1 MAATATKATNAI
13 SRVTPNKTARE
24 MPILM
29 IVRFVVL
36 TFVSLWSVDTVVIS
50 VVNSACMDAIIVIRK
65 TVCST
70 SMITYIYIYIYVVP
84 YSLMI
89 IVHVILI

>member
-1 MAATATKATNAI
+1 MADTVTKATNAI

-24 MPILM
+24 MPIPTS
-29 IVRFVVL
+29 VRFVVL
-36 TFVSLWSVDTVVIS
+36 TFISWWSVDMVAIS

-70 SMITYIYIYIYVVP
+70 SMITYIY
-84 YSLMI
+84 M
-89 IVHVILI
+89 